1 MNESRFDELLT
12 KYQLGQC
19 NPEEYALV
27 ERWLDSL
34 SDHSF
39 DQIPPAQQ
47 EAIKNRMRRSLNNRI
62 QPQKPVRRLLRS
74 RFQIAASIV
83 LLLAVGLGFWQ
94 WNRSRI
100 IPQIAYAD
108 LHQIK
113 KVILPDGSLVW
124 LKDSSRLE
132 YPSRFNGA
140 VREVRLHGEALFEV
154 AKNPEFPFIIHA
166 GQMTTKVLGTSFN
179 IKSRNKQAEVVVF
192 TGKVTVSTAAQT
204 ITLAPSQK
212 AVYAPQTQKI
222 ESTHIA
228 AFAPVKQEYSQGT
241 EYNMDFNDSSL
252 AEVLARIEKKFD
264 VQISYD
270 VARLKNCLFTA
281 ELTDQSLENTLG
293 VLTQT
298 FGGTYAITDSKVELK
313 GLSCN

>member
-27 ERWLDSL
+27 ERWLESL

-39 DQIPPAQQ
+39 SQIPPAQQ
-47 EAIKNRMRRSLNNRI
+47 EVIKNRMRRSLSNRI
-62 QPQKPVRRLLRS
+62 QPQKPVRRLFRS

-94 WNRSRI
+94 WNRSRVV
-100 IPQIAYAD
+100 PQIAYAD

-132 YPSRFNGA
+132 YPSRFTGA

-179 IKSRNKQAEVVVF
+179 IKSRNKQAEIVVF

-204 ITLAPSQK
+204 VTLAPSQK
-212 AVYAPQTQKI
+212 AIYAPQTQKM
-222 ESTHIA
+222 ESTRIV

-252 AEVLARIEKKFD
+252 SEVLTRVEKK
-264 VQISYD
+264 
-270 VARLKNCLFTA
+270 
-281 ELTDQSLENTLG
+281 
-293 VLTQT
+293 
-298 FGGTYAITDSKVELK
+298 
-313 GLSCN
+313 